1 MSGLRKKPGEIERSK
16 HTLSGSNATKLWRRL
31 GPGFVTGAADDDPS
45 GIATYSQ
52 AGAALG
58 NGILWTL
65 LLTFPLMVSIQI
77 ISARIG
83 RVTGR
88 GLAANIAGH
97 CPRWLLLSIVLLLF
111 VANTVNIA
119 ADIAAMGAAVKL
131 MMGGPAALY
140 AVLLGLISLVLQIY
154 VGFEKYARV
163 LKFLTL
169 ALFAYVVTAFMVR
182 VNWTDVLGHTLLPR
196 FDLDAKSLALIVA
209 VFGTTISP
217 YLFFWQAAQEVEE
230 MNAVPG
236 NKPLKDA
243 PAQAHRNLRRI
254 KIDTQIGMAFS
265 NIVAFFIMV
274 TAAATLHRHGITD
287 IQTSAQAAEALRPL
301 AGAAAFFLFALGIVG
316 TGMLAVPVLAAASA
330 YSAAEAFGWNVGL
343 GKTLAKAPG
352 FYSVLGVG
360 MVLGIG
366 LNFTALDPIKALV
379 GSAIINGIVAVPIM
393 AVLVFLSSRS
403 DVMGDYVASTRLKT
417 MGWIATGSM
426 AAVVLGMF
434 VTSVI

>member
-1 MSGLRKKPGEIERSK
+1 MATDTGGNKPTS
-16 HTLSGSNATKLWRRL
+16 LWRRL

-65 LLTFPLMVSIQI
+65 LLTFPLMVSIQV

-83 RVTGR
+83 RVTGQ
-88 GLAANIAGH
+88 GLAANIAAH
-97 CPRWLLLSIVLLLF
+97 CPRWLLLAIVTLLF
-111 VANTVNIA
+111 AANTVNIA

-131 MMGGPAALY
+131 MIGGPAALY
-140 AVLLGLISLVLQIY
+140 AVLLGLLSLVLQIK
-154 VGFEKYARV
+154 VSFEKYASA

-169 ALFAYVVTAFMVR
+169 VLFAYVVTAFLIR
-182 VNWTDVLGHTLLPR
+182 VDWADVLWHTLLPR
-196 FDLDAKSLALIVA
+196 FHLDAKSLALIVA

-217 YLFFWQAAQEVEE
+217 YLFFWQASQEAEE
-230 MNAVPG
+230 MHAVLG
-236 NKPLKDA
+236 DMPLKDA
-243 PAQAHRNLRRI
+243 PAQAHQHLRRI

-265 NIVAFFIMV
+265 NLVAFFIML

-316 TGMLAVPVLAAASA
+316 TGMLAVPILAAASA
-330 YSAAEAFGWNVGL
+330 YSAAEAFGWKVGL
-343 GKTLAKAPG
+343 GRTLAKAPG
-352 FYSVLGVG
+352 FYSVLGAG
-360 MVLGIG
+360 MVLGMG

-393 AVLVFLSSRS
+393 AVLVVLSSRRE
-403 DVMGDYVASTRLKT
+403 VMGDCAASTRLKT
-417 MGWIATGSM
+417 MGWIATAVM
-426 AAVVLGMF
+426 AAAVLGMF
-434 VTSVI
+434 VTSFV

>member
-1 MSGLRKKPGEIERSK
+1 M
-16 HTLSGSNATKLWRRL
+16 ATDAGGNKTTSLWRRL

-65 LLTFPLMVSIQI
+65 LLTLPLMVSIQM

-83 RVTGR
+83 RVTGQ
-88 GLAANIAGH
+88 GLAANIASH
-97 CPRWLLLSIVLLLF
+97 CPRWLLLAIVTLLF
-111 VANTVNIA
+111 AANTVNIA

-131 MMGGPAALY
+131 MIGGPAALY
-140 AVLLGLISLVLQIY
+140 AVLLGLLSLVLQIH
-154 VGFEKYARV
+154 VSFEKYASA

-169 ALFAYVVTAFMVR
+169 VLFAYVVTAFLIR
-182 VNWTDVLGHTLLPR
+182 VDWADVLWHTLLPR
-196 FDLDAKSLALIVA
+196 FDLDARSLALVVA

-217 YLFFWQAAQEVEE
+217 YLFFWQASQEAEE
-230 MNAVPG
+230 MHAVLG
-236 NKPLKDA
+236 DRPLKDA
-243 PAQAHRNLRRI
+243 PAQAYAHLRRI
-254 KIDTQIGMAFS
+254 RIDTQIGMAFS
-265 NIVAFFIMV
+265 NLVAFFIML

-316 TGMLAVPVLAAASA
+316 TGMLAVPILAAASA
-330 YSAAEAFGWNVGL
+330 YSAAEAFGWKVGL
-343 GKTLAKAPG
+343 GRTLAKAPG

-360 MVLGIG
+360 MVLGMG

-393 AVLVFLSSRS
+393 AVLVVLSSRRE
-403 DVMGDYVASTRLKT
+403 VMGDCAASTRLKT
-417 MGWIATGSM
+417 MGWIATAVM
-426 AAVVLGMF
+426 AAAVLGMF
-434 VTSVI
+434 VTSLV

>member
-1 MSGLRKKPGEIERSK
+1 MAKKARSDETAHSK
-16 HTLSGSNATKLWRRL
+16 PASLWRRL

-58 NGILWTL
+58 YGILWTL
-65 LLTFPLMVSIQI
+65 LLTFPLMVSIQV

-83 RVTGR
+83 RVTGK
-88 GLAANIAGH
+88 GLAANIASH
-97 CPRWLLLSIVLLLF
+97 CPRWLLLGIVLLLF
-111 VANTVNIA
+111 LANTVNIA

-131 MMGGPAALY
+131 MIGGPAALY
-140 AVLLGLISLVLQIY
+140 AVLLGLLSLALQIH

-169 ALFAYVVTAFMVR
+169 ALFAYVVTAFLIR
-182 VNWTDVLGHTLLPR
+182 VDWWEVLWHTLIPR
-196 FDLDAKSLALIVA
+196 FHPDAKSLALIVA

-230 MNAVPG
+230 MHAAAG
-236 NKPLKDA
+236 DKPLKDA
-243 PAQAHRNLRRI
+243 PDQARRNLRRI
-254 KIDTQIGMAFS
+254 KIDTLVGMAFS
-265 NIVAFFIMV
+265 NLVAFFIMV
-274 TAAATLHRHGITD
+274 TAAATLHRHGMSD

-330 YSAAEAFGWNVGL
+330 YSAAEAFGWKVGL
-343 GKTLAKAPG
+343 GRTLATAPG
-352 FYSVLGVG
+352 FYGVLGVG
-360 MVLGIG
+360 MALGIG
-366 LNFTALDPIKALV
+366 MNFTALDPIKALI

-403 DVMGDYVASTRLKT
+403 DVMGDCVASTRLKT
-417 MGWIATGSM
+417 MGWIATASM
-426 AAVVLGMF
+426 AVVVLGML
-434 VTSVI
+434 VTSVL

>member
-1 MSGLRKKPGEIERSK
+1 M
-16 HTLSGSNATKLWRRL
+16 
-31 GPGFVTGAADDDPS
+31 TGAADDDPS

-65 LLTFPLMVSIQI
+65 LLTFPLMVSIQV

-83 RVTGR
+83 RVTGQ
-88 GLAANIAGH
+88 GLAANIAAH
-97 CPRWLLLSIVLLLF
+97 CPRWLLLAIVTLLF
-111 VANTVNIA
+111 AANTVNIA

-131 MMGGPAALY
+131 MIGGPAALY
-140 AVLLGLISLVLQIY
+140 AVLLGLLSLVLQIK
-154 VGFEKYARV
+154 VSFEKYASA

-169 ALFAYVVTAFMVR
+169 VLFAYVVTAFLIR
-182 VNWTDVLGHTLLPR
+182 VDWADVLWHTLLPR
-196 FDLDAKSLALIVA
+196 FHLDAKSLALIVA

-217 YLFFWQAAQEVEE
+217 FLFFWQASQEAEE
-230 MNAVPG
+230 MHAVLG
-236 NKPLKDA
+236 DMPLKDA
-243 PAQAHRNLRRI
+243 PAQAHQHLRRI

-265 NIVAFFIMV
+265 NLVAFFIML

-316 TGMLAVPVLAAASA
+316 TGMLAVPILAAASA
-330 YSAAEAFGWNVGL
+330 YSAAEAFGWKVGL
-343 GKTLAKAPG
+343 GRTLAKAPG
-352 FYSVLGVG
+352 FYSVLGAG
-360 MVLGIG
+360 MVLGMG

-393 AVLVFLSSRS
+393 AVLVVLSSRRE
-403 DVMGDYVASTRLKT
+403 VMGDCAASTRLKT
-417 MGWIATGSM
+417 MGWIATAVM
-426 AAVVLGMF
+426 AAAVLGMF
-434 VTSVI
+434 VTSFV

>member
-1 MSGLRKKPGEIERSK
+1 MRAVGLERETTSGTSQ
-16 HTLSGSNATKLWRRL
+16 SLWRRL

-58 NGILWTL
+58 YGILWTL
-65 LLTFPLMVSIQI
+65 PLTFPLMVSIQV

-83 RVTGR
+83 RVTGK
-88 GLAANIAGH
+88 GLAANIAAH
-97 CPRWLLLSIVLLLF
+97 CPRWLLLGIVLLLF

-131 MMGGPAALY
+131 MIGGPAALY
-140 AVLLGLISLVLQIY
+140 AVALGLLSLALQIQ

-169 ALFAYVVTAFMVR
+169 ALFAYVVTAFLVK
-182 VNWTDVLGHTLLPR
+182 VNWIDVLSHTLIPR
-196 FDLDAKSLALIVA
+196 FHLDAKSLALIVA

-230 MNAVPG
+230 LHVALG
-236 NKPLKDA
+236 DLPLKDA
-243 PAQAHRNLRRI
+243 PAQAHRHLRRI

-265 NIVAFFIMV
+265 NLVAFFIMV
-274 TAAATLHRHGITD
+274 TAAATLHRHGMSD

-301 AGAAAFFLFALGIVG
+301 AGAAAFLLFALGIVG

-330 YSAAEAFGWNVGL
+330 YSAAEAFGWQVGL
-343 GKTLAKAPG
+343 GRTLAKAPG

-360 MVLGIG
+360 MALGLG
-366 LNFTALDPIKALV
+366 LNFTALDPIKALI
-379 GSAIINGIVAVPIM
+379 GSAIVNGIVAVPIM
-393 AVLVFLSSRS
+393 AVLVVLSSRRE
-403 DVMGDYVASTRLKT
+403 VMGDCVASTRLKT
-417 MGWIATGSM
+417 MGWIATAIM
-426 AAVVLGMF
+426 AAVVLGML